1 VIGWCKRGLAGVVLT
16 GVVLAEVALPALAG
30 ESAVL
35 RVSARVVARCT
46 VELPAAVPR
55 ERMPVDPA
63 EVVAQACAG
72 IPPTPT
78 ITAQP
83 LAPPPDAVTSRR
95 SGERVLVTL
104 TY

>member
-1 VIGWCKRGLAGVVLT
+1 LVGWWKRWLAGVM
-16 GVVLAEVALPALAG
+16 LAGVALPAVAG
-30 ESAVL
+30 ERAVL

-63 EVVAQACAG
+63 TLVAQACAG
-72 IPPTPT
+72 IPPTAA
-78 ITAQP
+78 IAAQP
-83 LAPPPDAVTSRR
+83 LAPVPDAVTSRR